1 MIHSCRVPSTAALAF
16 AVLATL
22 ITSGLARNK
31 KLNSVAMSVSD
42 LEASYS
48 MKHKLKM
55 GMVGGGRGA
64 FIGAVHR
71 MGAWLDGNIELVSGA
86 FSANAEK
93 SKAAWWASTRG

>member
-1 MIHSCRVPSTAALAF
+1 
-16 AVLATL
+16 
-22 ITSGLARNK
+22 
-31 KLNSVAMSVSD
+31 
-42 LEASYS
+42 

-93 SKAAWWASTRG
+93 SKASGEDLGLHPSRVYYDMIAANHHIRQCFQRHRLYGAD